1 MRRSGNSYP
10 NALKGSVGG
19 RAPPLTPSELK
30 RGLYDEPGLID
41 TLKTGFTPGDDALG
55 GEMAAVVKDS
65 TSQYTDDDR
74 KAVAAYLLGLE
85 Q

>member
-1 MRRSGNSYP
+1 
-10 NALKGSVGG
+10 
-19 RAPPLTPSELK
+19 
-30 RGLYDEPGLID
+30 
-41 TLKTGFTPGDDALG
+41 
-55 GEMAAVVKDS
+55 MAMVIKES